1 MGRGTRGEMEI
12 ARWRSFEVRI
22 FRESNFFLDKRRCSE
37 SNFYRKIEKLW
48 RGKSFLKLV
57 LAFVLKIVFW

>member
-22 FRESNFFLDKRRCSE
+22 FRESNFFFRQKA
-37 SNFYRKIEKLW
+37 
-48 RGKSFLKLV
+48 V
-57 LAFVLKIVFW
+57 